1 MKREVY
7 YRGKPG
13 KKYGIW
19 NDVKKEFQF
28 GICEDTPMLAE
39 ARLYQKL
46 GDDARKW
53 RFQPRMLPDNH
64 KFQMPDIVS
73 DSVKAALLK
82 MDRDAHGGRG
92 YGKA

>member
-1 MKREVY
+1 MKRDVY

-28 GICEDTPMLAE
+28 GICEDTPMMAE

-53 RFQPRMLPDNH
+53 RFQPRMLPDSH
-64 KFQMPDIVS
+64 KYQIADIVS
-73 DSVKAALLK
+73 DRTRAALAQ
-82 MDRDAHGGRG
+82 MGINAHGGRANG
-92 YGKA
+92 C

>member
-1 MKREVY
+1 MKRIVY

-64 KFQMPDIVS
+64 MYQMPNIVS

-92 YGKA
+92 YGEA